1 MKPWSFIRD
10 AEGYC
15 EGSFSRNFQVPNTF
29 IRFWLKTDYF
39 SLVWH
44 TVHTYGASEN
54 GHRKRIFWKVLSRVL
69 SVECCGLMKTKDFEN
84 DDVTGSD
91 TSKCAC
97 SHQVWYR
104 LQSLL
109 LFRVGGLKCNVWTPI
124 FFEKGDKTDTCGRD
138 LPICWRILRDKKW
151 ASYLLRCTWLPCV
164 ISIYNLTLRVKI
176 FFLIHSP
183 LNRP

>member
-15 EGSFSRNFQVPNTF
+15 EGSFSRNFQVPNTL

-69 SVECCGLMKTKDFEN
+69 KTPSSVLYSCHCGLMKTKGFEN

-91 TSKCAC
+91 TSKSAC

-138 LPICWRILRDKKW
+138 LSGKP
-151 ASYLLRCTWLPCV
+151 
-164 ISIYNLTLRVKI
+164 
-176 FFLIHSP
+176 FLQ
-183 LNRP
+183 LC